1 MKEQF
6 REEIMKLVGRKLG
19 KGYGVTRRDT
29 EGRNGHIRH
38 EICIHK
44 TGEAQPVAVCLE
56 DAVLRCIEEGLP
68 PEGLPDGIVQMY
80 LQEEVSRHISMGLYG
95 PAALEGM
102 VRVRLVNYESNSSNL
117 EGRPHRRI
125 LDLAAD
131 YYLDIEAV
139 TGIDSAAVQITNR
152 MAGDWGI
159 TEERLYRIGMMSL
172 LAHGGCQIIEV
183 ESLLLDMM
191 GGMPDEMKG
200 VLDKLGQKAEM
211 YVISSPGRCFGAACL
226 LDTAFLQEVAEEKG
240 CDLLIYPSSVHEA
253 IAVPFRDGN
262 GATLGTRDIQEINE
276 WAVPKYERLSNSVY
290 RYDREKKEVSIFRKG
305 GPL

>member
-6 REEIMKLVGRKLG
+6 REEIMKLVGKRLG
-19 KGYGVTRRDT
+19 KGYGVTFRDT
-29 EGRNGHIRH
+29 EGRNGHTRH

-44 TGEAQPVAVCLE
+44 AGEARPVAVCLE
-56 DAVLRCIEEGLP
+56 DVVLRCIEEGLP

-80 LQEEVSRHISMGLYG
+80 LQEEVSRYISMGLYG
-95 PAALEGM
+95 PVALEGM
-102 VRVRLVNYESNSSNL
+102 VRVRLVNYGSNSVDL
-117 EGRPHRRI
+117 AGRPHRRI

-139 TGIDSAAVQITNR
+139 TGIDGAAVQVTDR

-159 TEERLYRIGMMSL
+159 TEERLHRLGMVSL
-172 LAHGGCQIIEV
+172 LAHGGCQAVEV
-183 ESLLLDMM
+183 EEMLLDLM
-191 GGMPDEMKG
+191 GGVPDEMKA
-200 VLDKLGQKAEM
+200 VLDRLGQKAEM

-226 LDTAFLQEVAEEKG
+226 LDTAFLQEVAEGKG

-253 IAVPFRDGN
+253 IAVPFREGN
-262 GATLGTRDIQEINE
+262 GAALDARDVQEINE

-290 RYDREKKEVSIFRKG
+290 LYDRSRKGLSIFREG
-305 GPL
+305 RPL